1 MQLVK
6 KNPKPLNV
14 GSQQVRALIVLRED
28 KIKTSFGAWRSVIG
42 IHHRACNSC
51 ERPTD
56 RTKEKMAAK
65 AFFFLLIAVTVAI
78 LPSDA
83 LYLKR
88 TFYSD
93 SK

>member
-42 IHHRACNSC
+42 IYHRACNSC

-56 RTKEKMAAK
+56 RTKEKMAPK
-65 AFFFLLIAVTVAI
+65 ALFFLLIAVTVAI

>member
-1 MQLVK
+1 M
-6 KNPKPLNV
+6 

-28 KIKTSFGAWRSVIG
+28 KIKKPFGAWRSVIG
-42 IHHRACNSC
+42 IHHRAWNSC
-51 ERPTD
+51 ETLTD

-78 LPSDA
+78 LASDA

>member
-51 ERPTD
+51 ER

-65 AFFFLLIAVTVAI
+65 ALFFLLIAVTVAI